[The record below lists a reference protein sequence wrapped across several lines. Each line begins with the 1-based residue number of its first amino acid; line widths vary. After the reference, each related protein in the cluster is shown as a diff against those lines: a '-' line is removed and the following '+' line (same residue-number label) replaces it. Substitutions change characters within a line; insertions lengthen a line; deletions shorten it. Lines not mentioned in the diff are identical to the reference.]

1 MELLSYTREPK
12 EDIIYGVRMAYSMH
26 LAYRGEDGKFHPFH
40 HNEGILYAKA
50 VQDPEDGTLEAR
62 TMKKP
67 WLFALKNGGYGILA
81 IRTGAEG
88 EADDSSQGCVLFFT
102 SRDLVHYEEKGLCR
116 LQESGE
122 IAEVRCVYDAASGG
136 YRVCW
141 QTEAGTWLEGLGI
154 MPENAVESAASPAN
168 GRVQDDTRAQAE
180 AREMLRLDAASV
192 KETAGP
198 GIPAQTFTAQE
209 LEPAE
214 GAVPCSTVVISEEE
228 SAYLLKKLLT
238 PVCVGMALSKKGPFR
253 SMEELKAV
261 RAVTSYSDGTKVER
275 KIDWEEL
282 PDGTSGIVRGRV
294 HQEHFPNPFA
304 AHRADPVCMYRDG
317 KYYFI
322 ATNDADDNHTLYMRR
337 ADTLEGILTAEETL
351 FLDSHTYPGI
361 GGLLWAPEFHEVDG
375 RLYVFHAAT
384 SGEFYYEE
392 SRVRKLREGG
402 DPYCK
407 EDWSEPRMV
416 VKKDG
421 SPLCE
426 EGKVISLDMTT
437 FSYEGKTYAMWSQ
450 RQFLPVDQG
459 AWLYLAQIDEKE
471 PWKLVTD
478 PVCIAKPEY
487 GWENNHTYVVEGP
500 YALERDGQLMIT
512 YAAAAID
519 ATYTVG
525 LLKPVMGS
533 DILDPENWRKSNYP
547 LMSSA
552 SVEGEYGTGHNSY
565 LTDEN
570 GLVWNFYH
578 MRAGVDGPR
587 SSAARRVHFD
597 IDGEPML
604 DVTEERDLPEAYR
617 SVEARIKRA

>member
-1 MELLSYTREPK
+1 MDLLSYTRKPK
-12 EDIIYGVRMAYSMH
+12 EDIIYGSKMAYSMH
-26 LAYRGEDGKFHPFH
+26 LAYRGADGKFHPFH
-40 HNEGILYAKA
+40 HNEGLLYAKA
-50 VQDPEDGTLEAR
+50 LQNPEDGTLDAR
-62 TMKKP
+62 SLKKP
-67 WLFALKNGGYGILA
+67 WVFELCEKGRISSARKNSDNGAVCDSTEICRGGYGIMA
-81 IRTGAEG
+81 VRTGAEG
-88 EADDSSQGCVLFFT
+88 EPDEDSQGCILFFT

-122 IAEVRCVYDAASGG
+122 IAEVRCAYDTENQAYRICWKMEEGAWKEALGTLQGNMQIDFAS
-136 YRVCW
+136 
-141 QTEAGTWLEGLGI
+141 I
-154 MPENAVESAASPAN
+154 
-168 GRVQDDTRAQAE
+168 
-180 AREMLRLDAASV
+180 

-198 GIPAQTFTAQE
+198 GIPAQTFTADE
-209 LEPAE
+209 LEPIE
-214 GAVPCSTVVISEEE
+214 GAEPCCIIDVPEETGD
-228 SAYLLKKLLT
+228 YLMKKLLV
-238 PVCVGMALSKKGPFR
+238 PVCVRMSLSKEGPFR
-253 SMEELKAV
+253 SIEELRDVKAV
-261 RAVTSYSDGTKVER
+261 AAYSDGTTVER
-275 KIDWEEL
+275 KIDWEE
-282 PDGTSGIVRGRV
+282 PEDSGSRVIRGRV
-294 HQEHFPNPFA
+294 HQEHFPAPFA
-304 AHRADPVCMYRDG
+304 EYRADPVCMYRDG

-322 ATNDADDNHTLYMRR
+322 ATNDADDNHTLYMRC
-337 ADTLEGILTAEETL
+337 ADTLEGILTAEEVL
-351 FLDSHTYPGI
+351 FLDSDTYPGI
-361 GGLLWAPEFHEVDG
+361 GGLLWAPEFHEVG
-375 RLYVFHAAT
+375 GKLYVFHGAT
-384 SGEFYYEE
+384 SGEFYHEE

-402 DPYCK
+402 DPICR
-407 EDWSEPRMV
+407 EDWSEPVMV

-437 FSYEGKTYAMWSQ
+437 FIYEGKTYAMWSQ

-471 PWKLVTD
+471 PWRLVTD

-500 YALERDGQLMIT
+500 YALEKDGQLMIT
-512 YAAAAID
+512 YAAAMID

-533 DILDPENWRKSNYP
+533 DILNPDNWHKSNYP

-552 SVEGEYGTGHNSY
+552 SAEGEYGTGHNSY

-587 SSAARRVHFD
+587 SAAARRTHFD

-604 DVTEERDLPEAYR
+604 DVIEEKDLPEEFR
-617 SVEARIKRA
+617 TVEAHLVG